1 MPKRSA
7 RIQNKTLQTTPPAQ
21 TGNNKITKPTK
32 GKVIMV
38 ENPVQQTSKFVL
50 DKGKE
55 NQFENQGSGSSTK
68 STDNT
73 SPPLSNSQ
81 HEAAPHILK
90 DKDEGSSPDIAM
102 EDETNQEQA
111 PLIVPITR
119 QTEHMAVVPFDK
131 IKGKTAKEKTKNL
144 DKLFAS
150 FLSYSGT
157 HIRVNKKVKYLVVN
171 FTNEADLHKVL
182 QQEITVSDT
191 EKICCIKW
199 DEIKPPTPEEEKH
212 EVNDRTI
219 QVIDIP
225 LDVNATLVRSIFVRY
240 GNITKLTM
248 RTRNLYQHAF
258 ITYESCENIQHFKGD
273 VWVDFIIKDCVRVLP
288 LTLTAEQ
295 REIRQKYCFKL
306 AGLPTNCRAKN
317 IVDFLKDINARS
329 IFIPRNPNNYKQLN
343 YAYINFGS
351 DEDLAA
357 AAKTEYSYEGNVL
370 YWCAD
375 DAKTCHIC
383 GNPDHMAAACSNKK
397 QRSAKDDKLQKL
409 YTKFRPAQHRKIP
422 KSYAEAA
429 RRPQQQQQSQQSCH
443 EQQQFARRQQQQPMR
458 PWNDSH
464 LGNKG
469 TAHGGSMHEPNNN
482 HVSAE
487 HIKMLKKLQCLFEE
501 LKKDFAI
508 QAEVISNFDKK
519 LSIRNNYLKT
529 LTKNKTALIENQ
541 DSSASASNSMVT
553 ANNQKRT
560 HTDVEYS
567 SSDEIDREEIKKAKE
582 ASDWIKKKGEPTLNS
597 ISAQLSSLVHH
608 FLSGGGPSENDEI
621 VIDEEEN
628 EQMEGEVTS
637 VY

>member
-7 RIQNKTLQTTPPAQ
+7 RIQNKTLQTTPPAH
-21 TGNNKITKPTK
+21 TRKNKVTKPTK

-38 ENPVQQTSKFVL
+38 EKPVQQTSQVFL

-55 NQFENQGSGSSTK
+55 NQFENQDSGLSIKT
-68 STDNT
+68 TDNT
-73 SPPLSNSQ
+73 LNSQ
-81 HEAAPHILK
+81 LEAAPHALK
-90 DKDEGSSPDIAM
+90 DKEESSSPDITM
-102 EDETNQEQA
+102 EEEQA

-119 QTEHMAVVPFDK
+119 QTEHMAGVPFDK

-144 DKLFAS
+144 DKLFAT

-157 HIRVNKKVKYLVVN
+157 RIRINKKVKYLVVN
-171 FTNEADLHKVL
+171 FINEADLHKAI

-191 EKICCIKW
+191 EKIFCIKW
-199 DEIKPPTPEEEKH
+199 DEIRPPTPEEEKH
-212 EVNDRTI
+212 EVDDRTI

-225 LDVNATLVRSIFVRY
+225 LDVSATLVRSTFARY

-273 VWVDFIIKDCVRVLP
+273 VWVNFIIKDCVRVLP

-306 AGLPTNCRAKN
+306 AGLPTNCRAKD
-317 IVDFLKDINARS
+317 IIDFLKDINARS

-343 YAYINFGS
+343 YAYINFES
-351 DEDLAA
+351 DKDLAA

-375 DAKTCHIC
+375 NAKTCHIC
-383 GNPDHMAAACSNKK
+383 GNPDHMAAVCTNKK

-409 YTKFRPAQHRKIP
+409 YTKFRPAQHRRIS

-429 RRPQQQQQSQQSCH
+429 RRPQQQQQSQQSRH
-443 EQQQFARRQQQQPMR
+443 EQQQQFARQQQQQPMR

-464 LGNKG
+464 LKKKG
-469 TAHGGSMHEPNNN
+469 TAHGGSMHEPINN

-487 HIKMLKKLQCLFEE
+487 HIKMLKKLQNSFEE
-501 LKKDFAI
+501 LKKDFTI

-519 LSIRNNYLKT
+519 LSIRNKYLKT
-529 LTKNKTALIENQ
+529 LTENKMLPIENQ
-541 DSSASASNSMVT
+541 DSSAQASNSTVT

-621 VIDEEEN
+621 FIDEEEN
-628 EQMEGEVTS
+628 GHMEEEDTFAH
-637 VY
+637 